1 MTSIRKRAS
10 RPPAP
15 QEIWEKQSPSVGRT
29 GRLGRRAERPSEGSE
44 RKGDS
49 PVTEPDRSKPPS
61 PKAGQRE
68 PAQAKDA
75 DLPQPMR
82 DATA

>member
-1 MTSIRKRAS
+1 MASNRKRAS

-29 GRLGRRAERPSEGSE
+29 GRFGRRAERPSEGSE

-49 PVTEPDRSKPPS
+49 PATEPDRSKPPS
-61 PKAGQRE
+61 PRAGLRE
-68 PAQAKDA
+68 PAVARDA
-75 DLPQPMR
+75 DLPQPVR
-82 DATA
+82 DATS